1 MEKCTGKRCKKLKGC
16 LGQLLSATNRTAEV
30 RKEIKFII
38 LIVDLKWLLNA
49 LTFFSTEPWEGLFF
63 LSNVDLLTTQRN
75 SSMNLSDTKTTKTLK
90 MAAATRAIAY
100 HPAYLNDGSL
110 KQIHRILLTFLH
122 RDNETLNNTG
132 THGYEVFNRS
142 KLCYVFS

>member
-1 MEKCTGKRCKKLKGC
+1 
-16 LGQLLSATNRTAEV
+16 
-30 RKEIKFII
+30 
-38 LIVDLKWLLNA
+38 
-49 LTFFSTEPWEGLFF
+49 
-63 LSNVDLLTTQRN
+63 
-75 SSMNLSDTKTTKTLK
+75 MNLSDTKTTKTLK

-100 HPAYLNDGSL
+100 HPARYLNDGSL

-132 THGYEVFNRS
+132 IHGYEVFNRS